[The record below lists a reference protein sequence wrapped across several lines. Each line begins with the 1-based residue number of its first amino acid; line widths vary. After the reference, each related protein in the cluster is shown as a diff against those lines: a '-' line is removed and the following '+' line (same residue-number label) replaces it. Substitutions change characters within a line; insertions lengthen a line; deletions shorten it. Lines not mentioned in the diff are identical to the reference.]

1 LKYQNYDKLQLMLDE
16 TNRVLLIKEKLI
28 EDLNAKIIE
37 IGSKIKEGE
46 ILIKE
51 LKVQNNCQLSR

>member
-1 LKYQNYDKLQLMLDE
+1 MLDE